1 MRIELKQVGLLAIA
15 VAVGACSSAGGSGPS
30 NNGQGG
36 GTQST
41 KGGGSGTS
49 GGTNGSGQGGS
60 NSNSPQGGNNGSA
73 QGGGSNSGQGG
84 GNSTG
89 QGGGSSSNGGSS
101 NGGNSNTANGG
112 SNNNSNGGSS
122 NSAGNGSSSGGMT
135 STGNTPPGYWSYK
148 DWHGC
153 VWTGVDTVTVAPHKS
168 TIMPT
173 DFTMQSGTTYH
184 VSGTV
189 GQDPKYQGTA
199 LLGFNLNQPAEG
211 ANCTYNPAAATS
223 DGPPEVAFASGSAGI
238 AVNFSKTGATGVVRI
253 QIQGQKGATDAN
265 NRWCYTLTQTQGKDF
280 APFNRFFTQCWNDDG
295 TGKAKTGTDA
305 DGGIGKAY
313 NGEKISAIVFN
324 VPGDSAKDLPFDFTV
339 NGFALGNSAADAPD
353 GGTLGS
359 LSGTIGGADSSG
371 STDHDFQRVKVNAG
385 GHSYVIQ
392 NNNWGNPSGTEQTIS
407 YKDNSFTITGMVGG
421 DPGGGSV
428 RSFPSIFI
436 GSNGNTMNGAYST
449 YNDDSLPK
457 KVSAIQSVQTTLK
470 WGGGVGGGNY
480 NVSYDVWFGP
490 TPAAKFPFYSEY
502 KDGQSGFIMV
512 WLYKPGQNNPI
523 GGSPAASNRTVAGV
537 SGTWNVYAGPRG
549 GSGPN
554 SGVPVISYV
563 ATSTQQSMTF
573 DLNNFIKDAVTT
585 GAGGLKINSEW
596 YLTDVFAGF
605 EIWNGNDAKGL
616 SVQEFT
622 AVVK

>member
-1 MRIELKQVGLLAIA
+1 MRIDVKQVGFLAMAI
-15 VAVGACSSAGGSGPS
+15 AVGACSSSNSPS
-30 NNGQGG
+30 NDGQGG
-36 GTQST
+36 AAQSA
-41 KGGGSGTS
+41 KGGAGTS
-49 GGTNGSGQGGS
+49 GGSTNSSQGGGS
-60 NSNSPQGGNNGSA
+60 SSQGGNNTSA
-73 QGGGSNSGQGG
+73 QGGSSSAQGG
-84 GNSTG
+84 SNSTG
-89 QGGGSSSNGGSS
+89 QGGSSTSNGGSTSGGSSSSNGGS
-101 NGGNSNTANGG
+101 NS
-112 SNNNSNGGSS
+112 SNGGST
-122 NSAGNGSSSGGMT
+122 SATGGT
-135 STGNTPPGYWSYK
+135 TGTGNVPPGYWTYK

-168 TIMPT
+168 TISPV
-173 DFTMQSGTTYH
+173 DFTMQAGTSGPYH
-184 VSGTV
+184 VSGSV
-189 GQDPKYQGTA
+189 GQDPKWGGTA
-199 LLGFNLNQPAEG
+199 LLGFNLAQPAEG
-211 ANCTYNPAAATS
+211 ASCVYNASSSTS
-223 DGPPEVAFASGSAGI
+223 AGPPEVAFASGFAGI
-238 AVNFSKTGATGVVRI
+238 AVNFSKTGSTGVVRI

-295 TGKAKTGTDA
+295 TGKSKSAADSIGT
-305 DGGIGKAY
+305 AY

-359 LSGTIGGADSSG
+359 LSGTIGGADTGS

-385 GHSYVIQ
+385 GHSYIIQ
-392 NNNWGNPSGTEQTIS
+392 NNNWGKPTDTTQTIS
-407 YKDNSFTITGMVGG
+407 YKDNSFTITGIDGG

-436 GSNGNTMNGAYST
+436 GSNGNTMSGAYST
-449 YNDDSLPK
+449 YNDDSLPI

-470 WGGGVGGGNY
+470 WGGGAPNGNY

-490 TPAAKFPFYSEY
+490 APAAKFPFYPEY

-512 WLYKPGQNNPI
+512 WLYKPSQNNPI
-523 GGSPAASNRTVAGV
+523 GGSPAASNRTIPGV
-537 SGTWNVYAGPRG
+537 SGSWNVYAGPRG
-549 GSGPN
+549 GGGPN

-563 ATSTQQSMTF
+563 ATSTLQSMNF
-573 DLNNFIKDAVTT
+573 DLNAFIKDAVST
-585 GAGGLKINSEW
+585 GAGGLKISQDS